1 MPTLA
6 FPDGRTL
13 CCTPFTDA
21 LAEQGAYVMGILNI
35 TPDSFSDGGR
45 FLLRDAALRRAEEM
59 VREGTTFIDVGG
71 ESTRPAGSAYGTGA
85 PALSE
90 AEECDRVIPVIE
102 AIAHAFPNV
111 FISVD
116 TYKSGVARAALAAG
130 AHMVNDVT
138 GLRSDPTLAD
148 VAAEAGA
155 PLVVMHAVGAPGAFV
170 HELEHTDVVSD
181 VAQSLLLARDEAYGR
196 GVRNVVV
203 DAGFGFGKTPHD
215 NLRLMGQT
223 AQIRA
228 VTGCPVLVGISR
240 KSTISKMLGSA
251 DHPVP
256 VQERLFGTLG
266 VTAVAVLE
274 GATLVRTHDV
284 RPTVEFLR
292 LLAQTRGAAIG
303 KKG

>member
-1 MPTLA
+1 
-6 FPDGRTL
+6 
-13 CCTPFTDA
+13 
-21 LAEQGAYVMGILNI
+21 MGILNI

-71 ESTRPAGSAYGTGA
+71 ESTRPAGTAYGAGA

-90 AEECDRVIPVIE
+90 AEECDRVLPVVE
-102 AIAHAFPNV
+102 AIAQTFPHI

-116 TYKSGVARAALAAG
+116 TYKAGVAQAALAAG
-130 AHMVNDVT
+130 AHLINDVT

-148 VAAEAGA
+148 AVAQAGA
-155 PLVVMHAVGAPGAFV
+155 PLVVMHAVGRPGAFV
-170 HELEHTDVVSD
+170 HEHAHAEVVSD
-181 VAQSLLLARDEAYGR
+181 VTQSLLLARDAAYAR

-203 DAGFGFGKTPHD
+203 DAGFGFGKTPND
-215 NLRLMGQT
+215 NLRLMGRT

-228 VTGCPVLVGISR
+228 ATECPVLVGISR
-240 KSTISKMLGSA
+240 KSTVGKILGTP

-256 VQERLFGTLG
+256 VHERLFGTLG
-266 VTAVAVLE
+266 VTAIAVLE
-274 GATLVRTHDV
+274 GATIVRTHDV

-292 LLAQTRGAAIG
+292 LLAQTRGAALG
-303 KKG
+303 